1 MRLKLDC
8 GCNYNRSRKGSFQI
22 ISCKDH
28 LANHVLS
35 KLPKRELKTGL
46 GLALNDIVRVVSLQ
60 TPVTFAFKNISKSRR
75 ENQSIVSDI
84 PKLRAQGFYRNPQT
98 YSTLLCPKCD
108 DYLVC
113 EHKEYGF
120 TECLGCGYE
129 WSKDDRPQTLARQF
143 GITLNY
149 YF

>member
-22 ISCKDH
+22 ICCKDH

-60 TPVTFAFKNISKSRR
+60 TPVVLKSR
-75 ENQSIVSDI
+75 NSNPSIVSDI
-84 PKLRAQGFYRNPQT
+84 PKARA
-98 YSTLLCPKCD
+98 
-108 DYLVC
+108 
-113 EHKEYGF
+113 
-120 TECLGCGYE
+120 
-129 WSKDDRPQTLARQF
+129 
-143 GITLNY
+143 
-149 YF
+149 